1 MLDFGDNVRIKA
13 SPEAEALG
21 IAGRLGSFYG
31 FTTPSVSG
39 IAVVGSKA
47 EDLAYSISIEEMNR
61 QFWLAP
67 DLIEFVDHGAGTEIR
82 LDGVPKTWRREAN
95 GSWTEH
101 PDSPNASGAPI
112 AKKPWWRFW

>member
-61 QFWLAP
+61 QS
-67 DLIEFVDHGAGTEIR
+67 ERVREIMNQR
-82 LDGVPKTWRREAN
+82 KQGQL
-95 GSWTEH
+95 
-101 PDSPNASGAPI
+101 SPQ
-112 AKKPWWRFW
+112 